1 MNNNKSTFKICVLG
15 DGGVGKTA
23 LTIQLCSSHFVE
35 QYDPTIEDC
44 YRKATSIDNTP
55 AFLEILDTAGQEEF
69 TALRDQWIRDSEGF
83 VLVYSI
89 TDRQGFEQIE
99 AIKESID
106 RVKEGEVGELF
117 PISVAGNKADLEDA
131 RVVRREEGERLAGR
145 VGGAFFETSA
155 KEKTN
160 LEECFFHVVR
170 EIRKMD
176 EKRMKGKGGKEKE
189 GLKKRRKNCAIL

>member
-1 MNNNKSTFKICVLG
+1 MSKKTTFKICVLG

-35 QYDPTIEDC
+35 EYDPTIEDC
-44 YRKATSIDNTP
+44 YRKATSVDNTP
-55 AFLEILDTAGQEEF
+55 TFLEILDTAGQEEF

-99 AIKESID
+99 PIKDSID
-106 RVKEGEVGELF
+106 RVKEGEIGEF
-117 PISVAGNKADLEDA
+117 PITLAGNKADLEGS
-131 RVVRREEGERLAGR
+131 RVVGREEGERLAGR
-145 VGGAFFETSA
+145 LGGAFFETSA
-155 KEKTN
+155 KTRRN
-160 LEECFFHVVR
+160 LEDTFYSVVR
-170 EIRKMD
+170 EIRRLE

-189 GLKKRRKNCAIL
+189 GLKKKRKNCAIL